1 MARLTMERGSGRE
14 AFMSSATRKQLIQK
28 LGRIEESGEELI
40 GMICDGCCRFP
51 REKDEEEL
59 ENICAG
65 CPASRLMELME

>member
-51 REKDEEEL
+51 RDLDLGEL

-65 CPASRLMELME
+65 CPAARLMELIE

>member
-14 AFMSSATRKQLIQK
+14 AFLSSATRKQLIQK

-51 REKDEEEL
+51 REKD
-59 ENICAG
+59 
-65 CPASRLMELME
+65 